1 MTPDHLFRC
10 FFCWENLQLKHVET
24 RVLTIKHGW
33 CFPADFPLKFNQHV
47 IRIQDSRKWFE
58 HVSKLGIAIPSK
70 NSMVSNC
77 WLVSFGDFLNDG
89 QFCGIIHQAWWCH
102 QNSRLISVYHHFAIW
117 VWVNTYR
124 YIFSG
129 MNIHLPAILG
139 FTRYQGFDPSP
150 YFAYPIYQYLSIPHW
165 PSHLQIPPFHPKSRD
180 SRSQI
185 ALCRVLGQ
193 RFQQD
198 GAGDEIRL
206 TRQAPKKCSA
216 GRHSDLGFL
225 SKLYKLGIG
234 NYSFGSC
241 DRCDCCP
248 GTSFSKPHGI
258 EGLWGTQTPGVWSNW
273 WRMAVIGSVR
283 AHWFC

>member
-1 MTPDHLFRC
+1 MTPDHLFRW

-33 CFPADFPLKFNQHV
+33 CFPADFPLQFNQHV

-165 PSHLQIPPFHPKSRD
+165 PSHLQVPPIS
-180 SRSQI
+180 SQI
-185 ALCRVLGQ
+185 SRLEEPDRSLQSVGSAISARWSRWWDSPHAPSAEEMFGWTTFRSWLPIKAL
-193 RFQQD
+193 
-198 GAGDEIRL
+198 
-206 TRQAPKKCSA
+206 
-216 GRHSDLGFL
+216 
-225 SKLYKLGIG
+225 
-234 NYSFGSC
+234 
-241 DRCDCCP
+241 
-248 GTSFSKPHGI
+248 
-258 EGLWGTQTPGVWSNW
+258 
-273 WRMAVIGSVR
+273 
-283 AHWFC
+283 